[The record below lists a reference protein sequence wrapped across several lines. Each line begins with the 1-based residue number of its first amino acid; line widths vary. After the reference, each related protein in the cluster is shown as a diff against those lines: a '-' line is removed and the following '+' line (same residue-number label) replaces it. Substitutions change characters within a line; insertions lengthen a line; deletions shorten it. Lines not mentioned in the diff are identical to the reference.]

1 MNPQNITRYLDE
13 LDPRKGP
20 ACAYLYD
27 LDHLRTRAAG
37 LAAALPED
45 CDLYYAIK
53 ANSDAPVLR
62 ALLGATAGFE
72 VASLGEIERVR
83 AVEADV
89 PVVFGGPGKTDAE
102 LEGALRLGVRL
113 IHVESALQLRRLDRI
128 AQRMGRRADV
138 LLRVNPAYGLPGA
151 TLQMGGRPTQFGIDQ
166 AELPAVIALA
176 CDLPG
181 VRLVGLH
188 LHAGSNSLDADQH
201 LELISR
207 HIALAQQCRDE
218 HGLALEWL
226 NVGGGIGIDYTD
238 PNRTFDWPRFC
249 AGLAQLL
256 QQRRPGCR
264 IVLECGRFISA
275 DCGCYVAEVIDL
287 KHNHGKHFAIVR
299 GGTHHFRLPVSW
311 QHNHPFF
318 VAPNDAWPYP
328 FARPELTDARLTI
341 CGELCTPK
349 DVFAQEVTVPRV
361 RVGDRIV
368 FMLAGAY
375 GWHIS
380 HHDFLSHPHPEWVF
394 FGE

>member
-1 MNPQNITRYLDE
+1 MNPRIISRYLDE
-13 LDPRKGP
+13 LDSSKGP

-27 LDHLRTRAAG
+27 LDHLRSRAAG
-37 LAAALPED
+37 LVAALPED

-53 ANSDAPVLR
+53 ANSDAPVLQ
-62 ALLGATAGFE
+62 ALLGVTAGFE

-83 AVEADV
+83 AVDANV
-89 PVVFGGPGKTDAE
+89 PIVFGGPGKTDAE

-113 IHVESALQLRRLDRI
+113 IHVESELQLRRLDRI
-128 AQRMGRRADV
+128 AQRMGQRADV

-151 TLQMGGRPTQFGIDQ
+151 TLQMGGRPTQFGIDE
-166 AELPAVIALA
+166 AELPAAIALA
-176 CDLPG
+176 RGLPG

-188 LHAGSNSLDADQH
+188 LHAGSNSLEADKH
-201 LELISR
+201 LELIAR
-207 HIALAQQCRDE
+207 HIALAQQCRDQ

-226 NVGGGIGIDYTD
+226 NVGGGIGVDYAN
-238 PNRTFDWPRFC
+238 PARSFDWPRFC

-256 QQRRPGCR
+256 RERQPSCR

-287 KHNHGKHFAIVR
+287 KRTHGKHFAIVR

-311 QHNHPFF
+311 QHNHPFL
-318 VAPNDAWPYP
+318 VMPNDAWPYP
-328 FARPELTDARLTI
+328 FPRAEIRDANVTI

-349 DVFAQEVTVPRV
+349 DVFARDVTVARM
-361 RVGDRIV
+361 RVGDRIA
-368 FMLAGAY
+368 FTLAGAY

-380 HHDFLSHPHPEWVF
+380 HHGFLSHPQPERIF
-394 FGE
+394 AGQ